1 MNFVLGGPALVTL
14 ATLVL
19 LFGCAWHVGRMRVK
33 HKIAPPATSG
43 ALPVEIA
50 LRIQANTVENTVLM
64 LPALWL
70 AALFFSPLWATI
82 AGAVWLAARGWYAVG
97 YATDPKK
104 RGGGFA
110 GGMAAWGALMLMALI
125 GVVRAAL
132 A

>member
-1 MNFVLGGPALVTL
+1 MNFVLAGPALVTL

-19 LFGCAWHVGRMRVK
+19 LFGCAWHVGRMRVV
-33 HKIAPPATSG
+33 HKVAPPAMSG

-50 LRIQANTVENTVLM
+50 LRIQGNTVENTVLM

-82 AGAVWLAARGWYAVG
+82 AGAVWVAARVWYAVG
-97 YATDPKK
+97 YATDPKQ
-104 RGGGFA
+104 RGSGFV
-110 GGMAAWGALMLMALI
+110 GGMAAWAALMLMALI
-125 GVVRAAL
+125 GVVRAVL